1 MLAELLDDLLV
12 RAAVPARG
20 TALQRH
26 ITDMLV
32 AHRDIIEAQQRGDRE
47 AEVLAVRR
55 MEAARSAVA
64 GASPFR
70 HRQTDTGVEQL
81 EPFWC
86 HEQSHDRPRCETQ
99 CAECAEDGVAEPS
112 GEELSQAPSL
122 DEILAVVQLY
132 AKNPT
137 PHNEYKVRCA
147 LRDALNLERQPQVRA
162 LMARAFEE
170 GADAMERAAIEAVR
184 ERAPFDFHAHLVRQR
199 AFSER
204 TFGPGARTAGVLD
217 HIRKELREIEEQPA
231 DLSEWIDVV
240 ILALD
245 GAWRAGH
252 SPEQII
258 ETLVAKQAKNEA
270 RTWPDWRTAPL
281 DRAIEHE
288 RSAQP

>member
-1 MLAELLDDLLV
+1 MSSTPVQVDGGTGDLSAVDRITDANRHGEAWPDAVRPELGNV
-12 RAAVPARG
+12 
-20 TALQRH
+20 QRH

-32 AHRDIIEAQQRGDRE
+32 AHRDMIEAQQRGDGE

-55 MEAARSAVA
+55 MEAARAAIA
-64 GASPFR
+64 GPR
-70 HRQTDTGVEQL
+70 DVEQT

-99 CAECAEDGVAEPS
+99 CAECAEDGVA
-112 GEELSQAPSL
+112 
-122 DEILAVVQLY
+122 
-132 AKNPT
+132 PT
-137 PHNEYKVRCA
+137 K
-147 LRDALNLERQPQVRA
+147 DLEQQPQVRA

-184 ERAPFDFHAHLVRQR
+184 EHAPFDFHAHLVRQR

-258 ETLVAKQAKNEA
+258 QTLVAKQAKNEA

-281 DRAIEHE
+281 DRAIEHD